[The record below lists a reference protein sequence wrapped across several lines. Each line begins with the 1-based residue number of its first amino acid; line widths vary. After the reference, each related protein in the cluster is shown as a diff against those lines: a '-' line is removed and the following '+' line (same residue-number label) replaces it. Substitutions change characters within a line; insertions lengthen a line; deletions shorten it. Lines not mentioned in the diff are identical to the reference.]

1 MTKNVETRAEFR
13 SAEASVKERSGA
25 FKKELGLLDLAL
37 TQILFIIGLGWI
49 GTAAKLGPSHVVFW
63 LFAVVLFY
71 VPSAIVVI
79 YLNTLMPLEGGLY
92 QWAKLGFNELAGFMV
107 AWNLW
112 IYAMVLTSELGVQAA
127 SNLAYVLGPDFAWLA
142 GSKWFMTVS
151 SCVLIG
157 ALAGISI
164 VGLGVG
170 KWVHNAGGF
179 VMIAI
184 FVALVVL
191 PLVNARRGSIPGFQP
206 FPVAMPAMTLLNLNI
221 LGKLG
226 FAALGGFEY
235 VAIFAGECRNPV
247 RTIGRSVMIAAP
259 FIALMFIVGTSS
271 VQAFIRPDDVDL
283 IAPIPQVL
291 SAGTAS
297 LGMTF
302 RVIPIVILSVLGLR
316 VAQSSI
322 NLNATA
328 RLPLVAGWDRLLPQ
342 WFTQLSPRYRT
353 PANSIV
359 FVGAITLVVGLAGI
373 TGVGQQ
379 EAFQLLNNS
388 AGIFYALTYLVMF
401 LVPIAG
407 LKDAEPRPPVW
418 LRLAALSGFLMTLLY
433 VVLSVFPIIPVG
445 SRLSFTSKIVGL
457 VVFANLFGGIIFLL
471 QHRKRENSPPQPRRG
486 EPTR

>member
-1 MTKNVETRAEFR
+1 MRGSQHRESELLR
-13 SAEASVKERSGA
+13 AEASIKERSGA
-25 FKKELGLLDLAL
+25 FKKELGLTDLVL

-49 GTAAKLGPSHVVFW
+49 GTAAKLGSSHFVFW
-63 LFAVVLFY
+63 LLAVVLFY
-71 VPSAIVVI
+71 LPSAAVVI

-127 SNLAYVLGPDFAWLA
+127 STLAYVLGPDFAWLA
-142 GSKWFMTVS
+142 GSKWFMTAA

-157 ALAGISI
+157 TLAIISI
-164 VGLGVG
+164 VGLGLG
-170 KWVHNAGGF
+170 KWVHNAGGL

-184 FVALVVL
+184 FVLLVAL
-191 PLVNARRGSIPGFQP
+191 PLINRARGSITGFQP
-206 FPVAMPAMTLLNLNI
+206 FPIAVPAITLFDLNI

-247 RTIGRSVMIAAP
+247 RTIGGSVVIAAP
-259 FIALMFIVGTSS
+259 LIALMFIIGTSS
-271 VQAFIRPDDVDL
+271 VQAFIRPADVDL

-291 SAGTAS
+291 TAATAP
-297 LGMTF
+297 LGIAF
-302 RVIPIVILSVLGLR
+302 RWIPIVILAVLGLR
-316 VAQSSI
+316 VAQASI

-342 WFTQLSPRYRT
+342 WFTKLSPRYKT

-373 TGVGQQ
+373 SGVGQQ

-388 AGIFYALTYLVMF
+388 SGIFYALTYLVMF
-401 LVPIAG
+401 AIPLAG
-407 LKDAEPRPPVW
+407 LKELERHPPMW
-418 LRLAALSGFLMTLLY
+418 LRAAALSGFLMTLLY

-445 SRLSFTSKIVGL
+445 SRLSFTSKIIGL
-457 VVFANLFGGIIFLL
+457 VVLANLIGCAIFLVEL
-471 QHRKRENSPPQPRRG
+471 RR
-486 EPTR
+486 RS

>member
-1 MTKNVETRAEFR
+1 MRGSQHRESELLR
-13 SAEASVKERSGA
+13 AEASIEERSGA
-25 FKKELGLLDLAL
+25 FKKELGLMDLVL

-49 GTAAKLGPSHVVFW
+49 GTAAKLGSSHVVFW
-63 LFAVVLFY
+63 LLAVVLFY
-71 VPSAIVVI
+71 LPSAAVVI

-142 GSKWFMTVS
+142 GSKWFMTAA

-157 ALAGISI
+157 MLAIISI
-164 VGLGVG
+164 VGLGLG
-170 KWVHNAGGF
+170 KWVHNAGGL

-184 FVALVVL
+184 FVLLVAL
-191 PLVNARRGSIPGFQP
+191 PLINLARGSITGFQP
-206 FPVAMPAMTLLNLNI
+206 FPIAVPAITLFDLNI

-247 RTIGRSVMIAAP
+247 RTIAGSVVIAAP
-259 FIALMFIVGTSS
+259 LIALMFIIGTSS
-271 VQAFIRPDDVDL
+271 VQAFIRPADVDL

-291 SAGTAS
+291 TAATAP
-297 LGMTF
+297 LGIAF
-302 RVIPIVILSVLGLR
+302 RWIPIVILAVLGLR
-316 VAQSSI
+316 VAQASI

-342 WFTQLSPRYRT
+342 WFTKLSPRYKT

-373 TGVGQQ
+373 SGVGQQ

-401 LVPIAG
+401 LVPITG
-407 LKDAEPRPPVW
+407 LKDLEPRPPGW

-457 VVFANLFGGIIFLL
+457 VFFANLIGCVIFLVE
-471 QHRKRENSPPQPRRG
+471 HRKRG
-486 EPTR
+486 D

>member
-1 MTKNVETRAEFR
+1 MAETETQLELIA
-13 SAEASVKERSGA
+13 AEASVQERSGV

-37 TQILFIIGLGWI
+37 TQVLFIIGLGWI

-63 LFAVVLFY
+63 LLAVFFFY
-71 VPSAIVVI
+71 LPSAVVVI
-79 YLNTLMPLEGGLY
+79 YLNRLMPLEGGLY
-92 QWAKLGFNELAGFMV
+92 QWAKLGFNEFTGFMV
-107 AWNLW
+107 GWNLW
-112 IYAMVLTSELGVQAA
+112 TYAIVLMSDLGVQAA
-127 SNLAYVLGPDFAWLA
+127 SNIAYALGPNFLWLA
-142 GSKWFMTVS
+142 GSKWFMAIA
-151 SCVLIG
+151 SCALIG
-157 ALAGISI
+157 SLGVVSI
-164 VGLGVG
+164 LGLGIG
-170 KWVHNAGGF
+170 KWIHNAGGF
-179 VMIAI
+179 VLITI
-184 FVALVVL
+184 FAVLVALPIINV
-191 PLVNARRGSIPGFQP
+191 ARGSIAKFEP
-206 FPVAMPAMTLLNLNI
+206 FPIAVPEFTLLNLNI

-259 FIALMFIVGTSS
+259 FIALMFIIGTSS

-342 WFTQLSPRYRT
+342 WFTQLSPKYKT

-359 FVGAITLVVGLAGI
+359 FVGVITLVVGLAGI
-373 TGVGQQ
+373 SGVGQQ
-379 EAFQLLNNS
+379 EAYQILNNG

-401 LVPIAG
+401 AIPLAG
-407 LKDAEPRPPVW
+407 LKEIERRPPMW
-418 LRLAALSGFLMTLLY
+418 LRAASLSGFLMTLLY
-433 VVLSVFPIIPVG
+433 IVLSVFPIIPV
-445 SRLSFTSKIVGL
+445 S
-457 VVFANLFGGIIFLL
+457 
-471 QHRKRENSPPQPRRG
+471 
-486 EPTR
+486 